1 MTESKGHEGPRRGDT
16 WPAGWSQRARG
27 CEQAAGRRHMDRHII
42 KNRTGYLLLRGERE
56 GEEEEEER
64 DREGREGAC
73 VTKGEQ

>member
-1 MTESKGHEGPRRGDT
+1 MRAPGGETHGRLAGPSEPG
-16 WPAGWSQRARG
+16 G